1 MLQTFNWQTCEPGAC
16 LGMANGRFAMPMVAV
31 VAPDGSK
38 EYWIA
43 ALEYKDAV
51 AAVKKCIPADYRAE
65 LSILRLPVSPMM
77 ERLRPGEL
85 RKVQP

>member
-1 MLQTFNWQTCEPGAC
+1 
-16 LGMANGRFAMPMVAV
+16 MVAV

-51 AAVKKCIPADYRAE
+51 AAVKKREVAASAPRA
-65 LSILRLPVSPMM
+65 SRD
-77 ERLRPGEL
+77 GEVARRQETGTVRGL
-85 RKVQP
+85 K

>member
-1 MLQTFNWQTCEPGAC
+1 MVASQC
-16 LGMANGRFAMPMVAV
+16 PMVAV

-65 LSILRLPVSPMM
+65 LSILRLPVSP
-77 ERLRPGEL
+77 EDGATAPR
-85 RKVQP
+85 

>member
-1 MLQTFNWQTCEPGAC
+1 MG
-16 LGMANGRFAMPMVAV
+16 FAMPMVAV

-65 LSILRLPVSPMM
+65 LSILRLPVSP
-77 ERLRPGEL
+77 RWSDCAPVKFVRFSHDPGL
-85 RKVQP
+85 WQTY